1 MLQVNQNLYKLG
13 NRPDSHS
20 LISIEFKDQA
30 NDLCLLL
37 VDDQS
42 AILFL
47 IPPDPVIAQDSSI
60 LNRSLESKLHTFR
73 DFPHFILRDTGH
85 HG

>member
-30 NDLCLLL
+30 NDLCLFL
-37 VDDQS
+37 VNGQA

-60 LNRSLESKLHTFR
+60 LNRSFKTKLY
-73 DFPHFILRDTGH
+73 PLRNLAHLVLRNT
-85 HG
+85 